1 MEIVSEVAAALTAAI
16 ERHGPDGTP
25 LNLSHCDIKPNNI
38 RITRFGEVN
47 LDFGIAHEL
56 WEERA
61 ISEISGTPHYMSPER
76 FRGSVNPAVD
86 VYALG
91 ILAFEAMTATRLP
104 LIDMDESSHA
114 GRIEHARTVLE
125 RAHVDPEVCR
135 LILEMLSFRAVD
147 RPAPATV
154 RHRARRLALTREID
168 LASWLDIQGD
178 LSQQDGPS
186 SDSLGLTLVLGAS
199 REGA

>member
-1 MEIVSEVAAALTAAI
+1 M
-16 ERHGPDGTP
+16 
-25 LNLSHCDIKPNNI
+25 
-38 RITRFGEVN
+38 
-47 LDFGIAHEL
+47 
-56 WEERA
+56 
-61 ISEISGTPHYMSPER
+61 
-76 FRGSVNPAVD
+76 NPAVD

-91 ILAFEAMTATRLP
+91 ILAFEAMTATRL

-114 GRIEHARTVLE
+114 GRIEHACCWSGPCR
-125 RAHVDPEVCR
+125 PEVCR
-135 LILEMLSFRAVD
+135 LILEMLSFRRVD
-147 RPAPATV
+147 RPRRQPL

-199 REGA
+199 RGWHDHQHLAKGSPETI